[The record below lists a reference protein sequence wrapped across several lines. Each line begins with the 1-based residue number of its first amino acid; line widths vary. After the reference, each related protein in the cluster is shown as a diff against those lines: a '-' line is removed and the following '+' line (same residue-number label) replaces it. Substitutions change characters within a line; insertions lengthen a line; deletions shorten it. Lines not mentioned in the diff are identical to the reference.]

1 MAWFGKSPML
11 TWFLLQGTDQT
22 LERSLCSV
30 VYIIPST
37 RILSGEDFHFQY
49 KCVIN
54 STHILGSLGCR
65 SLVLGTSVCCVFE
78 SFGNPLSGGFPTLST
93 PYLWERFRGGSHH
106 SIFTRFGSFSEG
118 GELGTWS
125 KFQNENP
132 ISSASPVKI
141 LLREDFQIDL
151 G

>member
-1 MAWFGKSPML
+1 M
-11 TWFLLQGTDQT
+11 
-22 LERSLCSV
+22 
-30 VYIIPST
+30 
-37 RILSGEDFHFQY
+37 
-49 KCVIN
+49 
-54 STHILGSLGCR
+54 
-65 SLVLGTSVCCVFE
+65 
-78 SFGNPLSGGFPTLST
+78 ST
-93 PYLWERFRGGSHH
+93 PYLWERFRGGSHY

-151 G
+151 GYSSGRTQQALLQSTTMLIVKMCSAFVPS